1 LYLGFIAG
9 VKAPA
14 GFFLGLIFKER
25 RCMKLLIQTTQRLC
39 MLLPLI
45 SMIVTSCSS
54 TPLNNVFDTQPIY
67 TVLGADKYY
76 KERNKCEG
84 RWYISPIYQQT
95 STVRN
100 DCGKKVAAGDR
111 LGQWN
116 MFGIFFGSDAIPT
129 GETIAADY
137 PNIRDARTAVSS
149 ITGAAQGANFSRYRG
164 GIMAGPGVD
173 LTLET
178 NFDPYKYT
186 FAYYSSPAYY
196 EKAGIRTQFNFDMR
210 CGFGLSARGGVVDVK
225 FKPRQI
231 ILEKTFQDDIN
242 ATTEA
247 TEQTT
252 DAKKLYAALFSDDK
266 LRAIGNELNLPLA
279 TTPPVYRHTDAED
292 IHLQAYWHIPVELK
306 DDAGDLAATV
316 IPYVAFG
323 SWFPTG
329 KKINPNNPF
338 SVPTGN
344 DGFYILTFEAS
355 IGIDFPLL
363 PESNSTLQ
371 FCIGGGATTPLDSKT
386 RNGIRIPST
395 GRSDANPHIPPS
407 PATDFQSGVIPWST
421 TIRQQPGTTWYFN
434 ASLKAGQ
441 FLGGLSF
448 YGDYIYT
455 QHLKDSIS
463 LREPDATRLASF
475 NGGLARYKRQTA
487 WKNQQF
493 NFGLDYQVA
502 KALSIGGAV
511 QSHISGERVF
521 TSTTLLGS
529 LTFIF

>member
-1 LYLGFIAG
+1 
-9 VKAPA
+9 
-14 GFFLGLIFKER
+14 
-25 RCMKLLIQTTQRLC
+25 

-116 MFGIFFGSDAIPT
+116 MFGVFFGPNAIPA
-129 GETIAADY
+129 GKLI
-137 PNIRDARTAVSS
+137 PNIDIAEMQVSD
-149 ITGAAQGANFSRYRG
+149 ITKNAQISPPSRYRG
-164 GIMAGPGVD
+164 GVFTGDSVD

-196 EKAGIRTQFNFDMR
+196 EKAGIRTQFNFDMH

-231 ILEKTFQDDIN
+231 VLESTFRENIDAAGDTI
-242 ATTEA
+242 
-247 TEQTT
+247 TEQQM

-279 TTPPVYRHTDAED
+279 TTPAVYRRTDAED

-316 IPYVAFG
+316 VPYVAFG

-344 DGFYILTFEAS
+344 DGFYLLTFEAS
-355 IGIDFPLL
+355 IGIDFPLT
-363 PESNSTLQ
+363 PESNQSLQ

-386 RNGIRIPST
+386 RHGIRIPST
-395 GRSDANPHIPPS
+395 GRSDVIPPIPPG

-421 TIRQQPGTTWYFN
+421 TIRQRPGTTWYFN

-455 QHLKDSIS
+455 QHLRDGIS
-463 LREPDATRLASF
+463 LREPNATRLASF

-493 NFGLDYQVA
+493 NFGVDYQVA
-502 KALSIGGAV
+502 RALSIGGAV